1 MTITTLSVIGDIQSG
16 LANFFD
22 VVVDY
27 LETFLLVTANLFSNV
42 GMLIR
47 FAWNW
52 FTIPAMLSAY
62 FIAPIAIS
70 GGFMVVVGL
79 VKLIFGRDAQ

>member
-1 MTITTLSVIGDIQSG
+1 MNLSGF
-16 LANFFD
+16 ANFFD

-27 LETFLLVTANLFSNV
+27 LEAFLLVIANFLSNV

-70 GGFMVVVGL
+70 GSFMVIVGI
-79 VKLIFGRDAQ
+79 VKLIFGRDSQ